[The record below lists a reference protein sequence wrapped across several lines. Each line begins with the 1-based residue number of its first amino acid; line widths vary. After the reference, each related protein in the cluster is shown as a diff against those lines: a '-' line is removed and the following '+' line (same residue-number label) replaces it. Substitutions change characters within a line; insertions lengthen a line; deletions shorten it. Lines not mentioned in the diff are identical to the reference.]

1 MMFNKKKFYLF
12 PRLPEQPTRAQVAY
26 TEMYSLSSVSWN
38 SEVKVLAGP
47 PSLKALEENLPGVF
61 LLLAITGNL

>member
-26 TEMYSLSSVSWN
+26 TEMYSLSSVSWK